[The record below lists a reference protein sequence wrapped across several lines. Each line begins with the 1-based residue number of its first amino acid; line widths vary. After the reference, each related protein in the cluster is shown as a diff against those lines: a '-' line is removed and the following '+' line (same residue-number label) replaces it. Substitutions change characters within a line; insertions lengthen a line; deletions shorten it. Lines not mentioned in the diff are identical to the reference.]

1 MGRVSGKVA
10 LVTGAAMGMGK
21 SHSELL
27 AREGAH
33 VFVTDRE
40 TAAGEAVA
48 KGIVAA
54 GGKADFI
61 KHDVA
66 SEDDWTKVIDT
77 VRAKAG
83 RLDILVN
90 NAGILVLK
98 PLHETS
104 PEEFDRVMN
113 VNVKGVY
120 LGIRA
125 AVPLMKESGKAS
137 IINISSI
144 YGIAGAAMAG
154 AYITSKGAVRL
165 MTKSCAVDLA
175 DTGIRVNSIHP
186 GVIDTPMTKD
196 LLHADPETRKAL
208 LGPTLLNRPC
218 RPEEVSNAVLFLASD
233 EASFVHG
240 AELLVDGGYTAN

>member
-1 MGRVSGKVA
+1 
-10 LVTGAAMGMGK
+10 MGMGK

-90 NAGILVLK
+90 NAGIAGPAAPV
-98 PLHETS
+98 HEVSTVDWTRS
-104 PEEFDRVMN
+104 FAVN
-113 VNVKGVY
+113 VNGQFFMA
-120 LGIRA
+120 RA
-125 AVPLMKESGKAS
+125 AIPHLKRNAGGSIVCMASVAGKYAFPLRSPYAASKAAV
-137 IINISSI
+137 
-144 YGIAGAAMAG
+144 IA
-154 AYITSKGAVRL
+154 
-165 MTKSCAVDLA
+165 LA
-175 DTGIRVNSIHP
+175 RSLSVELGPDQIRVNAIAP
-186 GVIDTPMTKD
+186 GVVAGDRIRRVFTDRAQARGVSYDEMAAT
-196 LLHADPETRKAL
+196 AL
-208 LGPTLLNRPC
+208 RAVSMKTMVE
-218 RPEEVSNAVLFLASD
+218 PEEIAA
-233 EASFVHG
+233 
-240 AELLVDGGYTAN
+240 LVVYLTGPSGRPITGQVMQICGGLEYTE

>member
-1 MGRVSGKVA
+1 
-10 LVTGAAMGMGK
+10 MGMGK

-33 VFVTDRE
+33 VFVTDRDV
-40 TAAGEAVA
+40 AAGEAVA

-61 KHDVA
+61 QQDVV
-66 SEDDWTKVIDT
+66 SEADWSRVIDT

-90 NAGILVLK
+90 NAGILILK

-104 PEEFDRVMN
+104 PEEFDRTMN
-113 VNVKGVY
+113 INVKGVY

-144 YGIAGAAMAG
+144 YGIVGAAMAG

-175 DTGIRVNSIHP
+175 DFGIRVNSVHP

-196 LLHADPETRKAL
+196 LLHADPATRQAI
-208 LGPTLLNRPC
+208 LGATLLKRPSQ
-218 RPEEVSNAVLFLASD
+218 PVEVSNAVLFLASD
-233 EASFVHG
+233 ESSFVHG
-240 AELLVDGGYTAN
+240 AEIVVDGGYTAN